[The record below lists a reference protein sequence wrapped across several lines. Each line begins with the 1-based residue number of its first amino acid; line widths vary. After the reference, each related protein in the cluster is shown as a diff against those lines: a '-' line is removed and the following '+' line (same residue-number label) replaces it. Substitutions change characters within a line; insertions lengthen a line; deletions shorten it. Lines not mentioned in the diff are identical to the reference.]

1 VVALAKSPI
10 VICISPDATERLR
23 LAELLAGQGVVLLCP
38 DVASAREMLNNTVEP
53 LARQPLRLVG
63 EAPPPAAAET
73 GTRPVGTGGL
83 VLDHWRHRALW
94 QGRPLHL
101 THLQLEVLMALAA
114 LPGAVLSHARLYET
128 AWQQDYLG
136 DASIVHSTVKRV
148 RRILSDAG
156 TDVSIESVRGVG
168 FRLICPVSHAT
179 RLAPTG

>member
-1 VVALAKSPI
+1 MVDVAKAPI
-10 VICISPDATERLR
+10 LICISPDAAERLR

-38 DVASAREMLNNTVEP
+38 DVASAREMLSTTVDTPRRP
-53 LARQPLRLVG
+53 LHLVG
-63 EAPPPAAAET
+63 EAPPAAET

-94 QGRPLHL
+94 RGRPLHL
-101 THLQLEVLMALAA
+101 THLQLEVLIALAA
-114 LPGAVLSHARLYET
+114 VPGAVLSHARLYET

-136 DASIVHSTVKRV
+136 DAGIVHSTVKRV

-168 FRLICPVSHAT
+168 FRLICPVNRTT